1 MVIPISIVVMKLLV
15 LEMIKFQIGI
25 SDMLRSNKFK
35 KKGYIGTLSCFISLS
50 KCSIGF
56 MQIILR
62 LFTTFL
68 ESCLWYFVLY
78 QTLPSPIETMKF
90 NGYNLCIQMERNF
103 RIHNMFWKRIYID
116 HASSNLTLEDPPYM
130 FFCIA
135 RVENELMEL

>member
-1 MVIPISIVVMKLLV
+1 MVIPISIVVMKVLV

-25 SDMLRSNKFK
+25 SDMLRSNKF

-62 LFTTFL
+62 LFTTFV
-68 ESCLWYFVLY
+68 ESCLWYHALHWAL
-78 QTLPSPIETMKF
+78 LPPIETMKT
-90 NGYNLCIQMERNF
+90 YSYDPCIHMERNF
-103 RIHNMFWKRIYID
+103 RIHNMLLKRIYID
-116 HASSNLTLEDPPYM
+116 HANSNLTLEDPPYM

-135 RVENELMEL
+135 RVDNELMEL